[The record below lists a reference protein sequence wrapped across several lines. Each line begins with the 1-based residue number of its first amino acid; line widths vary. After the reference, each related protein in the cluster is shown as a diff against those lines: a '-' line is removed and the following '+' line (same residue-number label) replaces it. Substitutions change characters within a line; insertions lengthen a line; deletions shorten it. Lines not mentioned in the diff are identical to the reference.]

1 VGFESGM
8 LVHVSGDEAWD
19 EPEEIPPA
27 DAGDND
33 QEGGQERPE
42 GPAFRIAAAFE
53 SVEVPSGPQHQLAE
67 EFARSLAPHL
77 EAIQLQQQITEN
89 LVNSLDG
96 FEQVQKQLL
105 GITEPPGMIDL
116 QQQFAESIAKN
127 LGPHLEVF
135 RDFARL
141 AVPPLIKLNIPTDW
155 YPSNWGE
162 VPDIGSVVGI
172 TLDEGVPLVWVPR
185 AAIVAELV
193 AAPDAD
199 ARDGLLIS
207 LLDEIAEDCT
217 AVLSEITAPELRPLG
232 EIAVDAVAALR
243 CGHGPSA
250 QALAGNV
257 FDTLLR
263 DATRRGVIFAGP
275 PAGYFKYDKVRKK
288 ITPVSEQIAVGR
300 FRTACVLSA
309 ALPALENY
317 DPADP
322 VPARF
327 VRHAT
332 AHSARPE
339 QYTPVNAIVAVM
351 LMVSTL
357 REAQAPGW

>member
-1 VGFESGM
+1 M
-8 LVHVSGDEAWD
+8 LMHMSGDEAWD
-19 EPEEIPPA
+19 EPEENRPEDAA
-27 DAGDND
+27 DDE

-42 GPAFRIAAAFE
+42 GLGFRIAAGFD
-53 SVEVPSGPQHQLAE
+53 SVELPSGLQSQLAE

-89 LVNSLDG
+89 LVSTLGG
-96 FEQVQKQLL
+96 FDQVQKQLL
-105 GITEPPGMIDL
+105 GITELPGMISL

-141 AVPPLIKLNIPTDW
+141 AVPPLIKLDIPTDW

-199 ARDGLLIS
+199 ARDRLLVS
-207 LLDEIAEDCT
+207 LLNEIAEDCT
-217 AVLSEITAPELRPLG
+217 AVLGEITAPELRPLG
-232 EIAVDAVAALR
+232 EVAVDAVAALR
-243 CGHGPSA
+243 CGHRPSA
-250 QALAGNV
+250 HALAGNV

-263 DATRRGVIFAGP
+263 CHTARRDLRGP
-275 PAGYFKYDKVRKK
+275 PAGCTYFRSH
-288 ITPVSEQIAVGR
+288 THMHVSETADRSAQIIRSRRPSALGSPISR
-300 FRTACVLSA
+300 SRRTADILLS
-309 ALPALENY
+309 PCSWHGGE
-317 DPADP
+317 
-322 VPARF
+322 
-327 VRHAT
+327 
-332 AHSARPE
+332 
-339 QYTPVNAIVAVM
+339 
-351 LMVSTL
+351 
-357 REAQAPGW
+357 